1 MDVDFWSSSVNS
13 TKNISAVQSTYL
25 INSDSQLNV
34 DNEGG
39 EDVRTWFPCP
49 FCYVEIE
56 VPMLCCHLQDEHCFD
71 LKNAVCPIC
80 AASLGKDP
88 IVHFSVQH
96 AQSVKRRRKYLKSG
110 YRDNATAMIGKD
122 LQDIASYFETNSG
135 VGRYKGHE
143 PAPDP
148 LLLPFL
154 CNVPP
159 THTESRRQDKSS
171 VCDTATTEIERKLLV
186 SDPALE
192 EDFEEKRQRAAFL
205 QELIAS
211 TIF

>member
-1 MDVDFWSSSVNS
+1 MDVDFWRSRVNS
-13 TKNISAVQSTYL
+13 SKNISAVQSTYL
-25 INSDSQLNV
+25 INSDSHLNV
-34 DNEGG
+34 NNEGE

-56 VPMLCCHLQDEHCFD
+56 VPMLCYHLQDEHCFD

-110 YRDNATAMIGKD
+110 YWDNATAMIGKD
-122 LQDIASYFETNSG
+122 LQDITSYFEINSG

-143 PAPDP
+143 PASDP

-159 THTESRRQDKSS
+159 TDTESRCQDKSS
-171 VCDTATTEIERKLLV
+171 VSEIERKLLV
-186 SDPALE
+186 SNPAVE
-192 EDFEEKRQRAAFL
+192 EDSEEKRQRAAFL
-205 QELIAS
+205 QELITS